1 MIRWYLLILFFLVFV
16 SVNNSLAR
24 PAGNYSVDGFKYG
37 FAASFENSFENS
49 FDTEM
54 EEGGE
59 FGFYRFSIES
69 SLERSLNTKT
79 SIDLGFDYSYT
90 SFDFSGSEGFPALDP
105 WEDINRVGLG
115 VSIRHSLNNK
125 WTFMISPE
133 INFSGEAGAEIGD
146 SLTYRGIA
154 GFTYNINKDLFVGT
168 GIIATTRIEDDF
180 IAFPGAI
187 LNWRINEKLIL
198 SSIISNV
205 RTELGPR
212 LTINYFAN
220 RKLSGSL
227 SIGYE
232 FRRFRL
238 DDEGVAPD
246 GVGDIKLMPVWVSAG
261 YNLTDYARAE
271 IYTGTAFFGELEL
284 EDRKGDRIQKDDF
297 EPLIF
302 VGAGLKLKL

>member
-1 MIRWYLLILFFLVFV
+1 MRIYIILVFLIFI
-16 SVNNSLAR
+16 SANGTFAQPPND
-24 PAGNYSVDGFKYG
+24 YSVSGFKYG
-37 FAASFENSFENS
+37 FSTNFENT

-54 EEGGE
+54 DDGGE
-59 FGFYRFSIES
+59 FSFYRFAIEGS
-69 SLERSLNTKT
+69 MGRPITPKT
-79 SIDLGFDYSYT
+79 SIDVGIDYSYA

-105 WEDINRVGLG
+105 WDDINRVGLG
-115 VSIRHSLNNK
+115 ATIRHSLNNK
-125 WTFMISPE
+125 WTFLVSPE

-154 GFTYNINKDLFVGT
+154 GFTYNINRNLFVGT

-212 LTINYFAN
+212 LTLNYFAN
-220 RKLSGSL
+220 RKWSGSL

-261 YNLTDYARAE
+261 YKLTDYARAE
-271 IYTGTAFFGELEL
+271 IYTGTAFFGEMEL
-284 EDRKGDRIQKDDF
+284 EDRNGDRIEKDDF
-297 EPLIF
+297 DPLIF
-302 VGAGLKLKL
+302 VGAGLKLEL